1 MLPPILTYALIVINA
16 KPERMRT
23 ANAGKRGV
31 STLERRSESKRVLFL
46 EPDEFEYDIVLN
58 DNSHEGSTIYMI
70 LAAVSGANGAWV
82 HGCRLNE
89 QGKREMGVTLN

>member
-23 ANAGKRGV
+23 ANTGKRGV

-58 DNSHEGSTIYMI
+58 DNSHKGSTIYMI

-82 HGCRLNE
+82 HGRCSSR
-89 QGKREMGVTLN
+89 GKERWK